1 LKVEV
6 GRKTKAKTVQKLWLF
21 QSWRRWR

>member
-6 GRKTKAKTVQKLWLF
+6 GRKTKANTEQQLWLF
-21 QSWRRWR
+21 QSWRRWW

>member
-6 GRKTKAKTVQKLWLF
+6 GRKTKANTEQQLWLF
-21 QSWRRWR
+21 KSWRR